1 MIAEQKIINGKTE
14 LVYKE
19 PTEKTEVPKD
29 FVVPTEPTTIEDLVE
44 ALDILTSI
52 VLGGE

>member
-19 PTEKTEVPKD
+19 PTGKTVVPKD
-29 FVVPTEPTTIEDLVE
+29 FIVPTESTTIEDLVG
-44 ALDILTSI
+44 ALVILTSI